1 MSMSYYQQRNQS
13 KLSIGQDGN
22 TLTMLLAI
30 NLSVFAILAFIK
42 VIYYFSFS
50 TQGVQLFNDQVFK
63 WFSLPADMS
72 TFITR
77 PWTLITHMFVH
88 DTAGIWHILG
98 NMLWLWAFGYI
109 LQDLAGNKKLVPL
122 YIYGGFAGAVA
133 YALAFNFIP
142 ALKVGLENSYAVGA
156 SAAVMAI
163 AIGTTVMAPGYR
175 IFPMLNGGIPLWVI
189 TIIYLIIDIATIP
202 YNNAGGHIAH
212 LGGAAMGYFFV
223 TALKRGQD
231 WGEWM
236 NNFFDWV
243 NNLFNPDRP
252 RKGVSPKTTLYYNSK
267 VQPYRK
273 ANIIT
278 QQRIDEI
285 LDKISQKGYNSL
297 TDDEKEM
304 LKRASQE
311 DLL

>member
-1 MSMSYYQQRNQS
+1 MSYYQQRNQH

-22 TLTMLLAI
+22 TLTALLTI
-30 NLSVFAILAFIK
+30 NLSVFAVLAFIK
-42 VIYYFSFS
+42 VVYYFSFS
-50 TQGVQLFNDQVFK
+50 SAGMDLFNDQIFK
-63 WFSLPADMS
+63 YFTLPADPH

-88 DTAGIWHILG
+88 DTASVWHIVG

-109 LQDLAGNKKLVPL
+109 FQDLTGNKNLVPL
-122 YIYGGFAGAVA
+122 YLYGGLAGALA
-133 YALAFNFIP
+133 YAVAFNLIP
-142 ALKVGLENSYAVGA
+142 TLKVQLPYAQAFGA

-163 AIGTTVMAPGYR
+163 AIGTTRLAPGYR

-189 TIIYLIIDIATIP
+189 TVIYLIIDLAQIP
-202 YNNAGGHIAH
+202 FGNAGGHIAH
-212 LGGAAMGYFFV
+212 LGGAAMGYAFIG
-223 TALKRGQD
+223 ALQRGQD
-231 WGEWM
+231 WGVWI
-236 NNFFDWV
+236 NNFFEWV
-243 NNLFNPDRP
+243 NNLFDPDKP
-252 RKGVSPKTTLYYNSK
+252 KKGASPKTTLYYNTK
-267 VQPYRK
+267 VQPYKK

-285 LDKISQKGYNSL
+285 LDKISQKGYGSL
-297 TDDEKEM
+297 NDDEKEM

>member
-1 MSMSYYQQRNQS
+1 MSYYQQRNQP

-42 VIYYFSFS
+42 VVYYFSFS
-50 TQGVQLFNDQVFK
+50 TQGISLFSEQIFK
-63 WFSLPADMS
+63 YFTVPADLNA
-72 TFITR
+72 FISR
-77 PWTLITHMFVH
+77 PWTLLTHMFVH
-88 DTAGIWHILG
+88 DTTSVWHIVG
-98 NMLWLWAFGYI
+98 NMIWLWTFGYI
-109 LQDLAGNKKLVPL
+109 LQDLTGNKNLVPL
-122 YIYGGFAGAVA
+122 YIYGGLAGAAV
-133 YALAFNFIP
+133 YVLAFNLIP
-142 ALKVGLENSYAVGA
+142 ALKPALPASEAFGA

-163 AIGTTVMAPGYR
+163 AIGTTVLAPGYR
-175 IFPMLNGGIPLWVI
+175 IFPMLNGGIPLWVV
-189 TIIYLIIDIATIP
+189 TVIYLIIDVARIP
-202 YNNAGGHIAH
+202 FGNAGGHIAH
-212 LGGAAMGYFFV
+212 LGGAAMGYAFV
-223 TALKRGQD
+223 MALQRGQD
-231 WGEWM
+231 WGGWM

-243 NNLFNPDRP
+243 NNLFNPDKP
-252 RKGVSPKTTLYYNSK
+252 KNGTSPKTTLYYTSK
-267 VQPYRK
+267 VQPYK
-273 ANIIT
+273 KTSVIT

>member
-1 MSMSYYQQRNQS
+1 MSYYQQRNQS

-50 TQGVQLFNDQVFK
+50 EQGVPYFNQQVFK
-63 WFSLPADMS
+63 WFTLPADVDV
-72 TFITR
+72 FITR

-88 DTAGIWHILG
+88 DTQTIWHILG

-109 LQDLAGNKKLVPL
+109 LQDLTGNKKMVPL
-122 YIYGGFAGAVA
+122 YIYGGLAGALV
-133 YALAFNFIP
+133 YGLAFNFIP
-142 ALKVGLENSYAVGA
+142 ALKPGLAESQAVGA

-163 AIGTTVMAPGYR
+163 AIGATTLAPGYR

-189 TIIYLIIDIATIP
+189 TVIYLIIDIASIP
-202 YNNAGGHIAH
+202 FGNPGGHIAH

-223 TALKRGQD
+223 SALQRGHD
-231 WGEWM
+231 WGAWM

-243 NNLFNPDRP
+243 NNLFNPDKP
-252 RKGVSPKTTLYYNSK
+252 KKGMSPKTTLYYNSK
-267 VQPYRK
+267 VQPYKK

-285 LDKISQKGYNSL
+285 LDKISQKGYHSL
-297 TDDEKEM
+297 TEDEKEM